1 MSKAPSRF
9 HPQRRNSGPGVRAL
23 IVGLG
28 QAGARFV
35 RACMAMNTGSTRVVV
50 MAGVDVGKERCNAF
64 ENGLAFP
71 CFGSIEE
78 AASKVAPDIVIVTA
92 AEDQHFQVLMSI
104 RRCFPRVR
112 RVLCEKPL
120 TSTLREAHELARH
133 YGEKEVSVNFVERFS
148 PIVTAVRR
156 FMQQRRRTILRAN
169 CFWGKYRV
177 KDARPTLGVISVEL
191 AHPVDLVLMLARVDP
206 GTHFKVASAVASR
219 SNFDVGEQS
228 ALPLDTVHA
237 SLEFA
242 SGLQMIV
249 STSLLWAERQRKI
262 ELTLADCD
270 GNASELAVL
279 TFDKPMWDL
288 DRLDIYEIR
297 QTGGRPDLI
306 ETMNVDAASWNTD
319 RLTIGK
325 VCAFLESN
333 LGEVAGD
340 THDLVPRL
348 SQATYVQEVLECIE
362 EAANVTAMSTACYVE
377 PRTSGAVSLSAHVH
391 VLARIADGV
400 PIDGPEYIWDHPY

>member
-9 HPQRRNSGPGVRAL
+9 HPQRRNSGPGVRVL

-104 RRCFPRVR
+104 RRCFPHVR

-120 TSTLREAHELARH
+120 TSTVTEAHELARH
-133 YGEKEVSVNFVERFS
+133 YGEKDVSVNFVERFS

-177 KDARPTLGVISVEL
+177 KDARPTRGVISVEL

-206 GTHFKVASAVASR
+206 DTHFKVASAVASR

-242 SGLQMIV
+242 GGLQMIV

-297 QTGGRPDLI
+297 QTGGRPKLI

-333 LGEVAGD
+333 LGEVAGE
-340 THDLVPRL
+340 THALVPRL
-348 SQATYVQEVLECIE
+348 SQATYVQEVLERIE
-362 EAANVTAMSTACYVE
+362 EAANVAAMSTACYVE